1 VSNVL
6 IHVVVTFAPYFN
18 FEEKY
23 HIAMDEIQQKFL
35 DIVTQ
40 LRTHLEYQKALG
52 VRVIEMV
59 SPGRPGTVPMQAP
72 RPVPAPEAEPSVK
85 KPHADT
91 VSGLAAVRAELGSC
105 TRCKLHKGRT
115 NIVFG
120 EGKPG
125 AVLVFVG
132 EVPGLEEDREGR
144 PFVGPAG
151 QLLSDI
157 IVKGMKLKRED
168 VYLCNIVLCR
178 PPDDRLPEQDEITA
192 CGTFLDKQLA
202 AIHPRA
208 IVALG
213 DLAIKTLLNRPE
225 GTAALRGE
233 WQTYRGIP
241 VMPTFHPAHLLRN
254 PGDKKKVWDDIQKV
268 MAKLGM
274 KIK

>member
-1 VSNVL
+1 
-6 IHVVVTFAPYFN
+6 
-18 FEEKY
+18 
-23 HIAMDEIQQKFL
+23 MDEIQQKFL

-52 VRVIEMV
+52 VRVIEMI
-59 SPGRPGTVPMQAP
+59 SPGRPPLS
-72 RPVPAPEAEPSVK
+72 VPAPAVAPSIK
-85 KPHADT
+85 KPHPAPLP
-91 VSGLAAVRAELGSC
+91 GLAEVRAELGSC

-120 EGKPG
+120 EGNPG

-144 PFVGPAG
+144 PFAGPAG

-157 IVKGMKLKRED
+157 IVKGMKLRRED
-168 VYLCNIVLCR
+168 VYLCNILLCR
-178 PPDDRLPEQDEITA
+178 PPDDRHPEKDEIGA
-192 CGTFLDKQLA
+192 CEPFLEKQLA
-202 AIHPRA
+202 AIHPGA

-213 DLAIKTLLNRPE
+213 DLAIKTLLNTSE
-225 GTAALRGE
+225 EIAALRGK

-254 PGDKKKVWDDIQKV
+254 PGDKKMVWEDIQKV

-274 KIK
+274 KTKK